1 LWRRGKTTPSKL
13 HNPIRSPI
21 VRPRCEIRLCAERK
35 AGELLRHM
43 DRAEKGRPE
52 KTSERTTLS
61 DLGITRDQSSRWQQ
75 LAAVLDSLLDRH

>member
-1 LWRRGKTTPSKL
+1 
-13 HNPIRSPI
+13 
-21 VRPRCEIRLCAERK
+21 
-35 AGELLRHM
+35 M